1 MGMNNYRTLNP
12 EERHEAGDE
21 FKGHGGNWIN
31 CSDYAGDLVGTSH
44 PCRRP
49 IPEGE
54 SPWIPI
60 STPPTEDDGDAN
72 GQVLV
77 RHGNESVNTWHWSR
91 ARGPHWMRIAPL
103 PLPEPMTNEVL
114 ADLIAGIYDKKITAK
129 YRTLADKTLKEI
141 VLDVLNAEIPE

>member
-1 MGMNNYRTLNP
+1 MGMNNYRDLDP
-12 EERHEAGDE
+12 KERHEPGDE

-31 CSDYAGDLVGTSH
+31 CSDYAGDLVGTAH

-49 IPEGE
+49 ITEAE

-91 ARGPHWMRIAPL
+91 ARGPHWMPIPPL
-103 PLPEPMTNEVL
+103 PLPEPTKNERL
-114 ADLIAGIYDKKITAK
+114 AKRIAEAFNAQQKSTINRI
-129 YRTLADKTLKEI
+129 
-141 VLDVLNAEIPE
+141 LDVINADSPE